1 MKLLITES
9 QKDWIVQ
16 HEQAQLLMEDILSES
31 KNLDIL
37 KRKMKNLILMGFAG
51 ALIINIINN
60 DKTLANN
67 EKQERINFVENEENI
82 NSEEKINS
90 EE

>member
-9 QKDWIVQ
+9 QKTWIVQ

-37 KRKMKNLILMGFAG
+37 KRKKILIG
-51 ALIINIINN
+51 
-60 DKTLANN
+60 
-67 EKQERINFVENEENI
+67 QYY
-82 NSEEKINS
+82 
-90 EE
+90 